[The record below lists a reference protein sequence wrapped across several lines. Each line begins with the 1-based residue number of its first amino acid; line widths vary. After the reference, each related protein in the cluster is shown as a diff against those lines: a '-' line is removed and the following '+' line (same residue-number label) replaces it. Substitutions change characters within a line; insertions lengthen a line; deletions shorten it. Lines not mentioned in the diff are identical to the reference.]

1 MDENAVL
8 SACEETLRGVLG
20 GKLKRI
26 AVRGIA
32 GVDAAF
38 SAHLPGLGAVRLVVE
53 VRRGLRPAALPILLE
68 RVRKLEGGGRRA
80 LVCADYLSPPLAARL
95 RALGIW
101 YTDAAGNAYVSA
113 GNALHVHT
121 DGRRLPRTPAP
132 RGQSYS
138 EAGARALY
146 YLVRHG
152 PKISA
157 TYRDIQATTAVSL
170 DKISKV
176 FRELKAGRVL
186 AVRGRGR
193 YEVVEPDRLLEL
205 WSDAFA
211 DRLAPGLEIARC
223 QAAEGDDLEGLL
235 RRKAPQLAGATVGGE
250 IAAGLLTRHL
260 RGRGA
265 RLYLAPEDQAGI
277 RRALRLA
284 PSQDGP
290 IVLCR
295 AFATDLTDKSM
306 TDAGL
311 PLAHAAVLYAELM
324 AADDPRLGETALR
337 LRKERLAWTL

>member
-1 MDENAVL
+1 MHENAVL
-8 SACEETLRGVLG
+8 SACEGTLRGVLG

-32 GVDAAF
+32 GADAAF
-38 SAHLPGLGAVRLVVE
+38 SAHLPGLGVVRLVVE

-101 YTDAAGNAYVSA
+101 YADAAGNAYVSA
-113 GNALHVHT
+113 GNALHVYT

-152 PKISA
+152 PKVGA
-157 TYRDIQATTAVSL
+157 TYRQVQATTGVSL

-176 FRELKAGRVL
+176 FNELEAGRVL

-193 YEVVEPDRLLEL
+193 YEIVGPDRLLEL
-205 WSDAFA
+205 WSDAFV

-223 QAAEGDDLEGLL
+223 RVAEGVDLEELL
-235 RRKAPQLAGATVGGE
+235 RRKAPQLAAATVAGE

-260 RGRGA
+260 RAKAA
-265 RLYLAPEDQAGI
+265 RLYLAPEDEDRI

-284 PSQDGP
+284 PAQDGS

-295 AFATDLTDKSM
+295 AFATDLADEGNAE
-306 TDAGL
+306 DGL
-311 PLAHAAVLYAELM
+311 QVAHAAVVYAELM
-324 AADDPRLGETALR
+324 AADDPRLGEAALR